1 MTSVLD
7 LIPAGIVALSEDM
20 RIVSANPAMAAMTGR
35 TPAEL
40 IGQPVDVF
48 LAAPSRILFQ
58 THVYPTLRAD
68 GRVEE
73 MFLHLAGGPDGA
85 VPVLL
90 NALRDGSGPDILYH
104 VVVVRF
110 QARSRWET
118 DLLSATKALE
128 LERTASQLLA
138 DQLATRHEQET
149 VDRRYRDAFMGV
161 LSHELRTPI
170 TTIYGMSHVLEQ
182 RHTAMA
188 PEVVSQHLA
197 DIVDEADRLHR
208 LTEDLL
214 IITRV
219 EGRRLEIGRE
229 PIQIARLIE
238 RSVNSEHNR
247 VVDHKFTINM
257 PAQLP
262 LVTGED
268 LYVEQVLRNYLNNA
282 AKYSPA
288 GTQVQVQAESAD
300 GGVEVRVLDSGPGLG
315 DQQPD
320 QLFELFY
327 RSPDVLRQTSGAG
340 IGLFVCRELIS
351 SMGGRVWAASRPEG
365 GAEFGFWLP
374 ELVE

>member
-7 LIPAGIVALSEDM
+7 LVPAGIVALSEDL
-20 RIVSANPAMAAMTGR
+20 RIVSANRAMSALTGR
-35 TPAEL
+35 APEEL

-48 LAAPSRILFQ
+48 LAPPSRILFQ
-58 THVYPTLRAD
+58 THIYPALRAD

-73 MFLHLAGGPDGA
+73 MFLHLVGGPDGA

-90 NALRDGSGPDILYH
+90 NALRDDTGPETVYH

-118 DLLSATKALE
+118 DLLNATRALE
-128 LERTASQLLA
+128 GERAASQQLA
-138 DQLATRHEQET
+138 DQLATLHEQET
-149 VDRRYRDAFMGV
+149 LDRRYRDAFMGV

-170 TTIYGMSHVLEQ
+170 TTIYGMSHVLQQ
-182 RHTAMA
+182 RHRTME
-188 PEVVSQHLA
+188 PEIVAQHLA
-197 DIVDEADRLHR
+197 DIAAEADRLHR

-214 IITRV
+214 IITRA

-238 RSVNSEHNR
+238 RSVTSERNR
-247 VVDHKFTINM
+247 VVDHEFTVGI
-257 PAQLP
+257 PEQLP

-288 GTQVQVQAESAD
+288 GTNVQVRAESAD
-300 GGVEVRVLDSGPGLG
+300 GGVEVRVLDSGLGLG
-315 DQQPD
+315 DQQPE

-327 RSPDVLRQTSGAG
+327 RSPDAVRQTSGAG
-340 IGLFVCRELIS
+340 IGLFVCRELIGA
-351 SMGGRVWAASRPEG
+351 MGGRVWAASRPEG